1 MNSYHRWMALDSIIL
16 WFRLGVSSCPAHF
29 CVSMAFVEQ
38 GWHRMGDRHHPQSSR
53 QQTRRWRS
61 VGRSSLKHPIPSF
74 PAQLT
79 INLMGIFFAFLFFSS
94 FAFILQQH
102 KNNVAINSYF
112 TRNQN
117 YQKRDS
123 KRIEYHLEEE
133 LNSGGEVIINSAI
146 RGDET
151 RRCDLDRI

>member
-1 MNSYHRWMALDSIIL
+1 
-16 WFRLGVSSCPAHF
+16 
-29 CVSMAFVEQ
+29 
-38 GWHRMGDRHHPQSSR
+38 
-53 QQTRRWRS
+53 
-61 VGRSSLKHPIPSF
+61 
-74 PAQLT
+74 
-79 INLMGIFFAFLFFSS
+79 MGIFFAFLFFSS
-94 FAFILQQH
+94 FAFFLVQH
-102 KNNVAINSYF
+102 KNNVVINSYF